1 MALHK
6 PTLKND
12 LVAMMN
18 NAKQHGWTAE
28 QVATA
33 MSDAIDRY
41 VRGAEVVGVKV
52 KVGSEN
58 WDQSNKGR
66 LQ

>member
-12 LVAMMN
+12 LLAMMN

-41 VRGAEVVGVKV
+41 VRGAEVVDVRIAI
-52 KVGSEN
+52 GSTIH
-58 WDQSNKGR
+58 DQRGKGK